1 MPVQART
8 PVSSPDNLL
17 FGVYISLD
25 QRMMTE
31 LTLEMEN
38 LGDYIPMGKGS
49 LPAQGIRLANWYDA
63 FSDAHLQLPQL
74 GDIETDTAV
83 LGDAWLRGLS
93 YAILKDEAGSF
104 ARQAYRT
111 GNAIARSIEY
121 VSSHLEAPVSIDD
134 MATRAGMSRA
144 VFQRKFKQVTTMAPI
159 QFVKSMRLNKTAM
172 KS

>member
-49 LPAQGIRLANWYDA
+49 LPAQGIRLAHWYDA

-74 GDIETDTAV
+74 GDIDWVTLIDPVVTTRIEIQPQPKQTGKK
-83 LGDAWLRGLS
+83 L
-93 YAILKDEAGSF
+93 ILLH
-104 ARQAYRT
+104 RQAQF
-111 GNAIARSIEY
+111 
-121 VSSHLEAPVSIDD
+121 
-134 MATRAGMSRA
+134 ATRLR
-144 VFQRKFKQVTTMAPI
+144 
-159 QFVKSMRLNKTAM
+159 SMLFPKL
-172 KS
+172 

>member
-1 MPVQART
+1 MTAHKVLLNKLNIPLALLILLLSHLHNLMLDLLSQST
-8 PVSSPDNLL
+8 P
-17 FGVYISLD
+17 
-25 QRMMTE
+25 
-31 LTLEMEN
+31 
-38 LGDYIPMGKGS
+38 
-49 LPAQGIRLANWYDA
+49 DA

-83 LGDAWLRGLS
+83 LGDARLRGLS